1 MSTRLNYEVIISD
14 LENSKKREYI
24 VDQALTK
31 KLLNQEL
38 PKSIFSEQYIKQRKN
53 SLCRHILD
61 KGYRYEVIK
70 PQIIIY
76 KE

>member
-1 MSTRLNYEVIISD
+1 MSTRINYDVIIND
-14 LENSKKREYI
+14 LEKSNKREYI
-24 VDQALTK
+24 VDQKLTK

-38 PKSIFSEQYIKQRKN
+38 PKSIFSEQYIKRGGN
-53 SLCRHILD
+53 SLCRHIID
-61 KGYRYEVIK
+61 KGYKFKVIK

>member
-1 MSTRLNYEVIISD
+1 MSTRINYDVIIND
-14 LENSKKREYI
+14 MEKSKKREYI
-24 VDQALTK
+24 VNQKLTK

-38 PKSIFSEQYIKQRKN
+38 PKSIFSEQYIKRGSN
-53 SLCRHILD
+53 SLCRHIID
-61 KGYRYEVIK
+61 KGYKFKVIE